1 MDDDTPTD
9 DSMDDDTPTDGDS
22 MDDETAS
29 PTDGDGA
36 GFGGAIAVGALLA
49 SLLLFYRR
57 H

>member
-9 DSMDDDTPTDGDS
+9 DSMDDD
-22 MDDETAS
+22 ETES